1 MRKQKVETRLDL
13 KFTYKKGLKDGIPIA
28 LGYFAVS
35 FAFGVSVVSKGMPLF
50 IALFMSMTN
59 LTSAGQ
65 VAGAT
70 VVIALGTFIE
80 IILTQLIINA
90 RYFLM
95 GITLS
100 QRLDSKFTLLDRFL
114 CSFGITDEIF
124 GVAVSYKKPI
134 SKQYLYGLILLPFL
148 GWSLGTLFGA
158 IAGDILPNMVTS
170 SLSIALYAM
179 FIAIF
184 IPAGMQDKKI
194 FVAIIISV
202 GLSCCFYYIPFLH
215 KNVSSGIAY
224 IICALVGS
232 IVCALFFPVKESQ
245 DALREDF

>member
-148 GWSLGTLFGA
+148 GWRSKNSSVNAKYAFAPEHLVSCSMIGTPWLGASARRMFLGITVSNTRFPKNFLISFEICLEMIARLSLIVRTTPS
-158 IAGDILPNMVTS
+158 ILRLSLRCFTTSLMVFIS
-170 SLSIALYAM
+170 WLKPSIA
-179 FIAIF
+179 
-184 IPAGMQDKKI
+184 
-194 FVAIIISV
+194 
-202 GLSCCFYYIPFLH
+202 
-215 KNVSSGIAY
+215 
-224 IICALVGS
+224 
-232 IVCALFFPVKESQ
+232 
-245 DALREDF
+245 